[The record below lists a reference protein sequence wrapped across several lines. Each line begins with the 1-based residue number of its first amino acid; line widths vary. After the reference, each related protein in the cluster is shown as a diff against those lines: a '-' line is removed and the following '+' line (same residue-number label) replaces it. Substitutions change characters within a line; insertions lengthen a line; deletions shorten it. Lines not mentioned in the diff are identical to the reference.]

1 MSGALGKRVLRC
13 ISDLARAGGAND
25 YRIDRDIPRRDP
37 RTGWRVLSKEKI
49 IRLILTRPSTALR
62 GGFSDALKMEQQN
75 AMLDRTHFCLTY
87 ERNSMA
93 KASVNK
99 PTLLRAKRRRVAS
112 KGNSVLINNFKG
124 ELATSGPVVSKVR
137 FEAVML
143 AAEQSGLLSEKG
155 SRIGGRVSPALV
167 RQAKRQTGIET
178 DTDLIEFALA
188 TVALEDNFAEAFKE
202 SRGKVDPALK
212 LGF

>member
-1 MSGALGKRVLRC
+1 
-13 ISDLARAGGAND
+13 
-25 YRIDRDIPRRDP
+25 
-37 RTGWRVLSKEKI
+37 
-49 IRLILTRPSTALR
+49 
-62 GGFSDALKMEQQN
+62 
-75 AMLDRTHFCLTY
+75 
-87 ERNSMA
+87 MA
-93 KASVNK
+93 KASAKK
-99 PTLLRAKRRRVAS
+99 PTLLRAKQKRVPS
-112 KGNSVLINNFKG
+112 KGNSVLKTFKR
-124 ELATSGPVVSKVR
+124 ELATSGLVVSKAR

-188 TVALEDNFAEAFKE
+188 TVALEDNFAGAFKE
-202 SRGKVDPALK
+202 SRCTVDPTLK

>member
-1 MSGALGKRVLRC
+1 
-13 ISDLARAGGAND
+13 
-25 YRIDRDIPRRDP
+25 
-37 RTGWRVLSKEKI
+37 
-49 IRLILTRPSTALR
+49 
-62 GGFSDALKMEQQN
+62 
-75 AMLDRTHFCLTY
+75 
-87 ERNSMA
+87 MA
-93 KASVNK
+93 KASAKK
-99 PTLLRAKRRRVAS
+99 PTLLRAKQRRAAS
-112 KGNSVLINNFKG
+112 KGNSVPIKTFKR
-124 ELATSGPVVSKVR
+124 ELTTSGLVVSKAR

-188 TVALEDNFAEAFKE
+188 TVALEDNFAETFKE
-202 SRGKVDPALK
+202 SRGKVDPTLK